1 MTRPIIPGA
10 RLGLGLA
17 LAVAVL
23 APAEAGE
30 TPGNGGKTLAIGV
43 LAHDR
48 GPASDRHE
56 DGIDLGMELQ
66 FAPLNVLT
74 SPRPHLGVILNFEGD
89 TSVAYAGLNLRLREA
104 PTWFADAILGVAV
117 HDGPLHKDPAGCVQF
132 SDCGFGTRFLPRFG
146 LEIGYRASAAASVSL
161 LFDHM
166 SHKWIVSGENEGLDH
181 VGLRYLRAF

>member
-1 MTRPIIPGA
+1 VTRPNVPGA
-10 RLGLGLA
+10 CLGLGLA
-17 LAVAVL
+17 LAVTVP
-23 APAEAGE
+23 APAGAADA
-30 TPGNGGKTLAIGV
+30 PGHSGRTLAIGV

-56 DGIDLGMELQ
+56 DGIDLGVELQ
-66 FAPLNVLT
+66 FAPLDVFT
-74 SPRPHLGVILNFEGD
+74 SPRPHLGFMLNFEGD
-89 TSVAYAGLNLRLREA
+89 TSVAYAGLNFRLREA
-104 PTWFADAILGVAV
+104 PAWFVDAILGVAV

-146 LEIGYRASAAASVSL
+146 LEIGYRASADASVSL